1 MLFKSRLFRLL
12 VIFVYCLVFLYW
24 QASQISSPDVST
36 ILSIMFLIV
45 PVLNLYQELSLAK
58 RNTTVY
64 IINCSYYDLLIYF
77 LILVAIIALTNT
89 FSKSQISFI
98 ILSVLTGLYSKT
110 RKELIFLEEGGYLR
124 KGIFTLK
131 KVNYSDLT
139 EVSRENNILSFTSS
153 NNLFQIDLS
162 KMENKEKDNFLKEL
176 KTHIQVKEFA

>member
-36 ILSIMFLIV
+36 ILSMMFLIV
-45 PVLNLYQELSLAK
+45 PVLDLYQELSLAK

-77 LILVAIIALTNT
+77 LILIALTNT

-131 KVNYSDLT
+131 KVNYSDIA